1 MPTLSG
7 NVFQDLTI
15 YVNHKYGWKEAF
27 RKVARAFP
35 NKKVILTEGD
45 SWFAYPS
52 TFNRPNGNVISWLE
66 RQLENGIQKHIFLRL
81 ESNGDEAMEML
92 QGTSR
97 SRLLEV
103 IDYKPVKERLNLI
116 LFSGG
121 GNDIVGKGDMNRFLD
136 IHNNDPITKY
146 INVGNYLKMLESIN
160 AAYSSLIRIR
170 NENIRNIPIITHTY
184 SYLIPSDIGFNFPP
198 IYKGKAW
205 MKPYMDFAGI
215 RNSEDQI
222 RIAKYFIDEFHS
234 VLTGLAQRNKDFHLL
249 DNRSKLPNRNQWI
262 NEIHPTSKN
271 FKIIADSFLDKMN
284 NLGI

>member
-1 MPTLSG
+1 MPTFSG
-7 NVFQDLTI
+7 DVFQDLTI
-15 YVNHKYGWKEAF
+15 YVNHNYGWKDAF
-27 RKVARAFP
+27 KKVASAFP

-92 QGTSR
+92 QGDSK
-97 SRLLEV
+97 SRLLDV
-103 IDYKPVKERLNLI
+103 IDYKPVKERINLI

-136 IHNNDPITKY
+136 VHNEEVETKY
-146 INVGNYLKMLESIN
+146 INVLNYSQMLVSIN
-160 AAYSSLIRIR
+160 EAYTQLINIR
-170 NENIRNIPIITHTY
+170 NDNLPNIPIITHSY

-205 MKPYMDFAGI
+205 MKPYMDNAGI
-215 RNSEDQI
+215 RNS
-222 RIAKYFIDEFHS
+222 A
-234 VLTGLAQRNKDFHLL
+234 
-249 DNRSKLPNRNQWI
+249 
-262 NEIHPTSKN
+262 N
-271 FKIIADSFLDKMN
+271 FKKL
-284 NLGI
+284 